1 MVALGSAIF
10 LGTSMLITPQPY
22 TDLTSAFTAGA
33 IFVAVFSLLGG
44 YLVSYRFIITLR
56 GREEKE
62 NSQLS

>member
-1 MVALGSAIF
+1 MVALGSTIF
-10 LGTSMLITPQPY
+10 LGTSLLITPQPY

-33 IFVAVFSLLGG
+33 FFVAVFTPLGG
-44 YLVSYRFIITLR
+44 YLVSYGFIIALR